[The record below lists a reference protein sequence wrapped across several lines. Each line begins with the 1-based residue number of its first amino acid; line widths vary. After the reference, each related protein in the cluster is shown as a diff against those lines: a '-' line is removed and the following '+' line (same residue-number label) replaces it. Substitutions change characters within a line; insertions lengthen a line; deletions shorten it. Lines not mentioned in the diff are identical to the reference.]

1 MRPTPERWTDC
12 TQEVYTVLRQ
22 RRARARTSTCIRAV
36 MAVSCRE
43 NIVFSPLS
51 SLVGKGGE
59 SPGMGGNL
67 SCTIVCSQREATEQ
81 NVDPKHK
88 IKSRKRA
95 GGGRRNEE
103 VHFRL
108 LLLNFF
114 FFFPSASAVPLLLP
128 PSSLNPTAGPP
139 RCSPIPRKKEG
150 EEEEEGFSIRNG
162 IPPPP
167 PPPLTPP
174 PPPPIGV
181 YNSMRGVL

>member
-1 MRPTPERWTDC
+1 MH
-12 TQEVYTVLRQ
+12 
-22 RRARARTSTCIRAV
+22 TCRNGGF
-36 MAVSCRE
+36 VSGEHC
-43 NIVFSPLS
+43 FFP
-51 SLVGKGGE
+51 SLVSGGEGGGE

-67 SCTIVCSQREATEQ
+67 SCTTVCSQREATEQ

-88 IKSRKRA
+88 IKTRKRA
-95 GGGRRNEE
+95 GEEDGMKKCIFGCCYSTSSSFHRR
-103 VHFRL
+103 RR
-108 LLLNFF
+108 
-114 FFFPSASAVPLLLP
+114 FPSFSPPPLSIQLR
-128 PSSLNPTAGPP
+128 AP